1 MSCGRCSSPVNRT
14 VIVFALFLGA
24 ITGAI
29 GSAQAAGQS
38 APVERTFKK
47 SKDDVAAAVKELH
60 SSASGRLPV
69 LDGFVD
75 APDESLSHYER
86 GFFQCEV
93 QVTAAGAGATVVRV
107 TAKITAW
114 YADSSGANAGYRE
127 LASNGRIEGDYLDR
141 LEARLGGG
149 AAVAATRNSK
159 ASGSGSPPSHSAKT
173 AASKESAPAAGA
185 GSPGDSTAGSI
196 AGSSHA
202 PQPDAA
208 SADDPP
214 APAVPAGESLDAI
227 RKRVEVSEKQVKD
240 LNGYLQNLEQIK
252 KDQSHPADLAV
263 VKKGGA
269 PVVSKPQRDAE
280 VLFSAAGDDEF
291 QILDLTGA
299 WVHVQISG
307 ESRGWI
313 RRTLLDLPAGYVP
326 SGGSKAAEEP
336 SDADDLFHVT
346 REETSAFA
354 GEWEALKGKTVKLFW
369 VAPNS
374 TDNQLTSPHAKR
386 EYAKTVLLNAY
397 TALGSGNPEIA
408 GVVVV
413 FDSIDGGQIAA
424 TRASLEQLKT
434 IAPAN
439 ELAFWKQCSLD
450 PPDAFLDKSKP

>member
-1 MSCGRCSSPVNRT
+1 MSCGRWASLAGWMA
-14 VIVFALFLGA
+14 IVFAFLLGTTVCA
-24 ITGAI
+24 V
-29 GSAQAAGQS
+29 SSVRAAGQG

-47 SKDDVAAAVKELH
+47 SKEDVAAAVKELH
-60 SSASGRLPV
+60 SSASGRLPL

-75 APDESLSHYER
+75 AADESLSHYER
-86 GFFQCEV
+86 GFFQCDV
-93 QVTAAGAGATVVRV
+93 QLTAAGAGSTMVRI
-107 TAKITAW
+107 TAKVTAW
-114 YADSSGANAGYRE
+114 YADPSGTNAGYRE

-159 ASGSGSPPSHSAKT
+159 ASGSGSPASHSGKT
-173 AASKESAPAAGA
+173 VASKESAPPASA
-185 GSPGDSTAGSI
+185 GSPADSTA
-196 AGSSHA
+196 SSTRA
-202 PQPDAA
+202 PQPAA
-208 SADDPP
+208 VSSDDPP
-214 APAVPAGESLDAI
+214 APTVPPGESLDVI
-227 RKRVEVSEKQVKD
+227 RKRVELSEKQVKD
-240 LNGYLQNLEQIK
+240 LNAYLQNLEQIK
-252 KDQSHPADLAV
+252 RNQTHPADLAV

-280 VLFSAAGDDEF
+280 VMFTAAGDDEF

-313 RRTLLDLPAGYVP
+313 RRTLVDLPAGFVA

-336 SDADDLFHVT
+336 ADADDLFHVT
-346 REETSAFA
+346 REETSDFA
-354 GEWEALKGKTVKLFW
+354 GEWEPLKGKKVKLFW

-439 ELAFWKQCSLD
+439 ELSFWKQCSLD

>member
-1 MSCGRCSSPVNRT
+1 MTCERCAASAGRIS
-14 VIVFALFLGA
+14 IVLILFLGA
-24 ITGAI
+24 IVGAI
-29 GSAQAAGQS
+29 GSARAAAGQS
-38 APVERTFKK
+38 AAVERTFKK

-60 SSASGRLPV
+60 SSASGRLPL

-75 APDESLSHYER
+75 SADESLSRYER
-86 GFFQCEV
+86 GFFQCDV
-93 QVTAAGAGATVVRV
+93 QVTAAGAGSTVVRV

-114 YADSSGANAGYRE
+114 YADPSGANAGYRE

-141 LEARLGGG
+141 LQALLGGG

-159 ASGSGSPPSHSAKT
+159 PSGSGSPASRSGKAV
-173 AASKESAPAAGA
+173 AAKESTPPA
-185 GSPGDSTAGSI
+185 
-196 AGSSHA
+196 SSA
-202 PQPDAA
+202 AQPDAA
-208 SADDPP
+208 SSDDPP
-214 APAVPAGESLDAI
+214 APTVPAGESLDVI
-227 RKRVEVSEKQVKD
+227 RKRVELSEKQVKD
-240 LNGYLQNLEQIK
+240 LNAYLQNLEQIK
-252 KDQSHPADLAV
+252 RNQTHPADLAV

-269 PVVSKPQRDAE
+269 PVVNKPQRDAE
-280 VLFSAAGDDEF
+280 VLFTAAGDDEF
-291 QILDLTGA
+291 QILDLSGA

-313 RRTLLDLPAGYVP
+313 RRTLLDLPAGFVGAG
-326 SGGSKAAEEP
+326 SSKAAEEP
-336 SDADDLFHVT
+336 ADADDLFHVS
-346 REETSAFA
+346 REETSTFA
-354 GEWEALKGKTVKLFW
+354 GEWARLKGKTVKLVW

-439 ELAFWKQCSLD
+439 EVAFWKQCSLD

>member
-1 MSCGRCSSPVNRT
+1 MIREYRVSSVERIAI
-14 VIVFALFLGA
+14 VIALFLGA
-24 ITGAI
+24 MVCAI
-29 GSAQAAGQS
+29 GFVRASGAAQS
-38 APVERTFKK
+38 PPVERTFKK
-47 SKDDVAAAVKELH
+47 SKDEVAAAVKELH
-60 SSASGRLPV
+60 SSASGRLPL

-75 APDESLSHYER
+75 APDESLSRYER
-86 GFFQCEV
+86 GFFQCEA
-93 QVTAAGAGATVVRV
+93 QVMAAGAGATVVRV

-114 YADSSGANAGYRE
+114 YADPSGANSGYRE

-149 AAVAATRNSK
+149 TAMAATRNSK
-159 ASGSGSPPSHSAKT
+159 TTGSGSPPAHSGKT
-173 AASKESAPAAGA
+173 VPSKEIVPASS
-185 GSPGDSTAGSI
+185 GSSTANSP
-196 AGSSHA
+196 HA
-202 PQPDAA
+202 PEPDAA

-227 RKRVEVSEKQVKD
+227 RKRVELSEKQVKD
-240 LNGYLQNLEQIK
+240 LNAYLQNLEQIK
-252 KDQSHPADLAV
+252 NNQSHPADLAV

-280 VLFSAAGDDEF
+280 VLFTAAGDDEF

-313 RRTLLDLPAGYVP
+313 RRSLVDLPPGFVAA
-326 SGGSKAAEEP
+326 SGVKGEDEP
-336 SDADDLFHVT
+336 ADADDLFHIT
-346 REETSAFA
+346 REEISDFA
-354 GEWEALKGKTVKLFW
+354 GDWAPLKGKKVKLFW

-374 TDNQLTSPHAKR
+374 TDNELTSPHAKR
-386 EYAKTVLLNAY
+386 DYAKTVLLNAY
-397 TALGSGNPEIA
+397 SALGVGSPEIA

-439 ELAFWKQCSLD
+439 ELNFWKECSLD
-450 PPDAFLDKSKP
+450 PPETFLDKTKP

>member
-1 MSCGRCSSPVNRT
+1 MSCGPRASSFSR
-14 VIVFALFLGA
+14 FAIALVMLFGA
-24 ITGAI
+24 IVC
-29 GSAQAAGQS
+29 AAVSVPVAAES

-47 SKDDVAAAVKELH
+47 PKDDVAAAVRELH
-60 SSASGRLPV
+60 SSASGRLPL

-75 APDESLSHYER
+75 AADGSLSHYER
-86 GFFQCEV
+86 GFFQCDV
-93 QVTAAGAGATVVRV
+93 QVTAAGAGASLVRV

-114 YADSSGANAGYRE
+114 YADPSSANAGYRE

-149 AAVAATRNSK
+149 AAARNSK
-159 ASGSGSPPSHSAKT
+159 ASGPAAPASHSGKT
-173 AASKESAPAAGA
+173 VTSKEPASAASAGPTAGA
-185 GSPGDSTAGSI
+185 SRA
-196 AGSSHA
+196 AH
-202 PQPDAA
+202 PDAA
-208 SADDPP
+208 SSDDPP
-214 APAVPAGESLDAI
+214 APTVAPGENLDAI
-227 RKRVEVSEKQVKD
+227 RKRVEQSEKQVRD
-240 LNGYLQNLEQIK
+240 LNAYLQNLEQIK
-252 KDQSHPADLAV
+252 QNQSHPADLAV

-313 RRTLLDLPAGYVP
+313 RRALLDLPAGFVP
-326 SGGSKAAEEP
+326 AGGGKNAEEP
-336 SDADDLFHVT
+336 SDADDLFHIT

-354 GEWEALKGKTVKLFW
+354 GGWEPLKGKTVKLFW

-386 EYAKTVLLNAY
+386 EYAKTVLLHAY
-397 TALGSGNPEIA
+397 AALGNANPEIA

-424 TRASLEQLKT
+424 TRASLEQLKN

>member
-1 MSCGRCSSPVNRT
+1 MSCGRCVVLSGRT
-14 VIVFALFLGA
+14 AIVLALFFGA
-24 ITGAI
+24 IVCAI
-29 GSAQAAGQS
+29 GSVRAAGQS

-60 SSASGRLPV
+60 SSASGRLPL

-75 APDESLSHYER
+75 AADESLSHYER
-86 GFFQCEV
+86 GFFQCDV
-93 QVTAAGAGATVVRV
+93 QVTAAGAGSTVVRV

-114 YADSSGANAGYRE
+114 YADPSGANAGYRE

-159 ASGSGSPPSHSAKT
+159 ASGSGTPVSHSGKAV
-173 AASKESAPAAGA
+173 ASRESAPPTGAGSAAGA
-185 GSPGDSTAGSI
+185 SGAT
-196 AGSSHA
+196 
-202 PQPDAA
+202 QPDASA
-208 SADDPP
+208 SDDPP
-214 APAVPAGESLDAI
+214 APTVPSGESLEVI
-227 RKRVEVSEKQVKD
+227 RKRVESSEKQVKD
-240 LNGYLQNLEQIK
+240 LNAYLQNLEQIK
-252 KDQSHPADLAV
+252 KNQTHPADLAV

-291 QILDLTGA
+291 QILDLSGA

-313 RRTLLDLPAGYVP
+313 RRTLLDLPPGFVGAA
-326 SGGSKAAEEP
+326 GSKAAEEP
-336 SDADDLFHVT
+336 ADADDLFHVT

-354 GEWEALKGKTVKLFW
+354 GDWAPLKGKTVKLVW

>member
-1 MSCGRCSSPVNRT
+1 MSSARGLSSSLRIMIAVA
-14 VIVFALFLGA
+14 IVLGA
-24 ITGAI
+24 GVGAVV
-29 GSAQAAGQS
+29 SARAASAGQS
-38 APVERTFKK
+38 APVDRTFKK

-60 SSASGRLPV
+60 SSASGRLPL

-75 APDESLSHYER
+75 ATDESLSHYER

-114 YADSSGANAGYRE
+114 YVVPSGANSGYRE
-127 LASNGRIEGDYLDR
+127 MASNGRIEGDYLDR

-159 ASGSGSPPSHSAKT
+159 TSGSGSPAVHSEAT
-173 AASKESAPAAGA
+173 VASKEAVPAA
-185 GSPGDSTAGSI
+185 SDSSAANAPRTA
-196 AGSSHA
+196 
-202 PQPDAA
+202 QPDAA
-208 SADDPP
+208 SADDPAVLP
-214 APAVPAGESLDAI
+214 VPADESLDVI
-227 RKRVEVSEKQVKD
+227 RKRVALSEKQVKD
-240 LNGYLQNLEQIK
+240 LNAYLQNLEQIK
-252 KDQSHPADLAV
+252 NNQTHPADLAA

-280 VLFSAAGDDEF
+280 VMFTAAGDDEF

-313 RRTLLDLPAGYVP
+313 RRALVDLPPGYVAA
-326 SGGSKAAEEP
+326 SGSKGAEEP
-336 SDADDLFHVT
+336 ADADDLFHVT

-354 GEWEALKGKTVKLFW
+354 GEWAPLKGKTVKLFW

-374 TDNQLTSPHAKR
+374 TDDQLTSPHAKR

-397 TALGSGNPEIA
+397 AALGVGSPEIA
-408 GVVVV
+408 GIVVV

>member
-1 MSCGRCSSPVNRT
+1 MSCGPRVSLFSRL
-14 VIVFALFLGA
+14 VIVLGA
-24 ITGAI
+24 LLGPFVCAVIA
-29 GSAQAAGQS
+29 SVPAAAQS

-47 SKDDVAAAVKELH
+47 SKDDVAAAVRELH
-60 SSASGRLPV
+60 SSASGRLPL

-75 APDESLSHYER
+75 APDGSLSHYDR
-86 GFFQCEV
+86 GFFQCDV
-93 QVTAAGAGATVVRV
+93 QVTAAGAGATLVRV

-114 YADSSGANAGYRE
+114 YADPSGANAGYRE

-149 AAVAATRNSK
+149 AAVAATRNTK
-159 ASGSGSPPSHSAKT
+159 AAGSASPASHSGKAVT
-173 AASKESAPAAGA
+173 SKEPAPAASAGPTGGA
-185 GSPGDSTAGSI
+185 SRA
-196 AGSSHA
+196 AH
-202 PQPDAA
+202 PDAA
-208 SADDPP
+208 SSDDPP
-214 APAVPAGESLDAI
+214 APAVAPGENLDAI
-227 RKRVEVSEKQVKD
+227 RKRVEQSEKQVRD
-240 LNGYLQNLEQIK
+240 LNAYLQNLEQIK
-252 KDQSHPADLAV
+252 QNQSHPADLAV

-313 RRTLLDLPAGYVP
+313 RRALLDLPAGFVP
-326 SGGSKAAEEP
+326 AGGGKNAEEP

-354 GEWEALKGKTVKLFW
+354 GGWEPLKGKTVKLFW

-397 TALGSGNPEIA
+397 AALGNANPEIA

-424 TRASLEQLKT
+424 TRASLEQLKN

-450 PPDAFLDKSKP
+450 PPDAFLDKTKP

>member
-1 MSCGRCSSPVNRT
+1 MSYGRGASSAGSIA
-14 VIVFALFLGA
+14 IVFALFLGA
-24 ITGAI
+24 IAGAI
-29 GSAQAAGQS
+29 GSVQAAGQS

-93 QVTAAGAGATVVRV
+93 QLAAAGAGVAVVRV

-114 YADSSGANAGYRE
+114 YADPSGSNAGYRE

-149 AAVAATRNSK
+149 AAVVAATRNWK
-159 ASGSGSPPSHSAKT
+159 TSGTGSPSSRSAKT
-173 AASKESAPAAGA
+173 ASSKESAPAAGA
-185 GSPGDSTAGSI
+185 A
-196 AGSSHA
+196 
-202 PQPDAA
+202 QPDAA

-227 RKRVEVSEKQVKD
+227 RKRVELSEKQVKD

-252 KDQSHPADLAV
+252 KNQTHPADLAV

-291 QILDLTGA
+291 QILDLSGA

-313 RRTLLDLPAGYVP
+313 RRALVDLPVGFVSAG
-326 SGGSKAAEEP
+326 GGKGADEP
-336 SDADDLFHVT
+336 ADADDLFHVT
-346 REETSAFA
+346 REEISDFA
-354 GEWEALKGKTVKLFW
+354 GDWEQLKGKKVKLYW

-374 TDNQLTSPHAKR
+374 TDNQLTSPRAKR

-397 TALGSGNPEIA
+397 TALGSGNPEIS

-439 ELAFWKQCSLD
+439 ELTFWKQCSLD